1 MPHRRPLVPMA
12 LAGAL
17 VRPLRRQRIV
27 LLIVGSYLW
36 VMMILLGSIMLET
49 FMVYPNIF
57 YNPPDSFKAGLE
69 FMKVRTPHDFY
80 PPLGFFSWL
89 LGAASLIAAW
99 PIGRARRWILASLA
113 MIVAEGLFS
122 RAFFWPRNAI
132 MFVEGPAVHS
142 AAVLRQAAEE
152 FQRMHW
158 WRVAFNVAG
167 SAAVFKA
174 FLAYYRG
181 VVVLEEKRIR

>member
-1 MPHRRPLVPMA
+1 MNAIHRHRL
-12 LAGAL
+12 
-17 VRPLRRQRIV
+17 V

-36 VMMILLGSIMLET
+36 VMMILLGSIVLET

-57 YNPPDSFKAGLE
+57 YNPPDSFRAGLE

-80 PPLGFFSWL
+80 PPLGFCTWL
-89 LGAASLIAAW
+89 LGGASLVAAW
-99 PIGRARRWILASLA
+99 PVRRARRWIVLSLA

-122 RAFFWPRNAI
+122 RVFFWPRNAV
-132 MFVEGPAVHS
+132 MFIEGPALHS
-142 AAVLRQAAEE
+142 AAFLRQTAEE
-152 FQRMHW
+152 FQRLHW

-167 SAAVFKA
+167 SAAIFKA

-181 VVVLEEKRIR
+181 VVVLEESLGEVAQ